1 MALLSPGNCFWALL
15 VAALAVSPGRAEED
29 NVFYSRQMTFRIP
42 FQVDPGDRRVQK
54 VLLSVS
60 EDNGRTFQPAGD
72 AAPSA
77 NGFLF
82 HARHDGWYYFGVQ
95 TRDQE
100 GRLFPA
106 SLEGAV
112 PECRSR
118 QNRTSKSSRPQAGPG
133 KP

>member
-15 VAALAVSPGRAEED
+15 VAALAVSPGRAEEG
-29 NVFYSRQMTFRIP
+29 NVCYSRQMTFRIP

-82 HARHDGWYYFGVQ
+82 HFLQAFWF
-95 TRDQE
+95 
-100 GRLFPA
+100 RLIVDVRLAELLREEP
-106 SLEGAV
+106 
-112 PECRSR
+112 
-118 QNRTSKSSRPQAGPG
+118 K
-133 KP
+133 